1 MVERYTAE
9 VLDHLVRPRNVGVI
23 EPNDGFG
30 ESGDTSC
37 GDVAQF
43 TVKIAEDLTL
53 EEVRYKVYG
62 CAACIA
68 CGSALSELVEGR
80 NLIDAAAVTK
90 DDITGALG
98 GSLPAGKEHAV
109 TLVLDA
115 LHKSFEDHWTRD
127 AEALLFDDGYVK
139 SGRNSGRKTVV
150 AAMSGG
156 VDSAVTALLMR
167 EKGYDVVACTFRL
180 HDAEPGSRSCCS
192 PDTVLFARD
201 TAHRMGLPHFTLNL
215 KELFGKRVM
224 RDFIA
229 SYAAGSTPNPCVAC
243 NAHVKFHA
251 AAYLAD
257 RIGYEKVATGHYARV
272 GDGPALARPED
283 ETKDQTYVLWP
294 MPQKLLARTEFPL
307 GDYRKSEVRE
317 IAASRNLAVATT
329 PESQDICFIPT
340 GNYREFIGKKTKA
353 EPGEIVDTKGAVIGT
368 HSGIQN
374 YTVGQRRGL
383 GVSAPT
389 PLYVREVEPESRRVV
404 VGGKD
409 DLRTDEI
416 LVGGANWFLEPGEAA
431 YVQIRYNGSAVSCS
445 VEETERSGVWRVTF
459 EEPVYA
465 VAPGQSAVFYT
476 GDLDRVVGG
485 GAVMRREVLESRL

>member
-1 MVERYTAE
+1 MADRYSPE
-9 VLDHLVRPRNVGVI
+9 VLDHLVRPRNVGEV

-30 ESGDTSC
+30 ESGDSSC

-43 TVKIAEDLTL
+43 TVRITEDLTL
-53 EEVRYKVYG
+53 EKVRYRVYG

-68 CGSALSELVEGR
+68 CGSALSELAAGKS
-80 NLIDAAAVTK
+80 LIEAAAITK
-90 DDITGALG
+90 DDILGALG
-98 GSLPAGKEHAV
+98 GPLPAGKEHAL

-115 LHKSFEDHWTRD
+115 MHKSFEDHWTRD
-127 AEALLFDDGYVK
+127 AEALLSDTGYVRAGN
-139 SGRNSGRKTVV
+139 SSGRKTVV

-215 KELFGKRVM
+215 KDLFGKRVM
-224 RDFIA
+224 RDFIS

-257 RIGYEKVATGHYARV
+257 RIGFEKVATGHYARV
-272 GDGPALARPED
+272 RDGPALARPQD

-294 MPQKLLARTEFPL
+294 MPKKLLARTVFPL

-340 GNYREFIGKKTKA
+340 GDYREFVGRKVA
-353 EPGEIVDTKGAVIGT
+353 AAPGEVVDRAGAVLGS
-368 HSGIQN
+368 HKGISN
-374 YTVGQRRGL
+374 FTVGQRRGL
-383 GVSAPT
+383 GVSASK
-389 PLYVREVEPESRRVV
+389 PLYVNEVVPESRRVV
-404 VGGKD
+404 VGGKE
-409 DLRTDEI
+409 DLRTTDI
-416 LVGGANWFLEPGEAA
+416 LVGGTNWFLAPEESAF
-431 YVQIRYNGSAVSCS
+431 VQIRYNGSAVACS
-445 VEETERSGVWRVTF
+445 IEETERRGVWRVAF
-459 EEPVYA
+459 DEPVFA

-476 GDLDRVVGG
+476 DDLDRVVGG
-485 GAVMRREVLESRL
+485 GAVMRRGA